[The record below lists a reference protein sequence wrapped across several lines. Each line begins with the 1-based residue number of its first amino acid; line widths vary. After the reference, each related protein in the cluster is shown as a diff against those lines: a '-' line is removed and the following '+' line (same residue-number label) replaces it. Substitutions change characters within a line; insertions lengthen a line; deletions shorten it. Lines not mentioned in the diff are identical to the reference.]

1 MSTPMT
7 TPTSIEFDDPE
18 PGEPEAILM
27 PWLHMDQEVP
37 DDAPVEVVQDH
48 IPRFTVDGP
57 IGTGEHVVQQGEC
70 IGSIAAKYG
79 LLPETLWAF
88 KANQELRDARKD
100 EYVLLPGD
108 RVAIPE
114 KLPKNVRVE
123 SGGRHVFL
131 RKGIPLHLRI
141 ELGDEQ
147 AKPYANQ
154 PFVLEGEGC
163 HEEGASSDAGL
174 IEAWVPTEL
183 KHATLSFPQLDDDV
197 ITIEIGAMTP
207 VGTIEGIQARL
218 NNLGYF
224 CGPVSNVLDPP
235 TILALDR
242 FRAAQGLTPQ
252 DDNALDQPTLERLL
266 LVHGC

>member
-1 MSTPMT
+1 MT
-7 TPTSIEFDDPE
+7 TPMSIELDDPE

-57 IGTGEHVVQQGEC
+57 IGKGEHIVQQGEC

-88 KANQELRDARKD
+88 KANQELRDARND

-108 RVAIPE
+108 QVAIPE
-114 KLPKNVRVE
+114 KLPKNVNVE
-123 SGGRHVFL
+123 SGGKHVFL
-131 RKGIPLHLRI
+131 RKSIPLHLRI
-141 ELGDEQ
+141 ELSDEQ
-147 AKPYANQ
+147 AKPYAKQ
-154 PFVLEGEGC
+154 PFVLEGDGC
-163 HEEGASSDAGL
+163 HEEGSSSDAGL

-183 KHATLSFPQLDDDV
+183 KHATLSFPQLDEDV
-197 ITIEIGAMTP
+197 IMIEIGGIEP

-224 CGPVSNVLDPP
+224 CGPVSHVLNPP

-242 FRAAQGLTPQ
+242 FRTAQSLTPQ
-252 DDNALDQPTLERLL
+252 DDNALDKPTLQRLI